1 MRCPN
6 CQHPNDAS
14 ARYCANCG
22 AELAR
27 SDVSVGQSMQNGKY
41 RVVRRLG
48 KGGMG
53 AIYLA
58 QNTRAF
64 DRLCVIKQLIAYYQ
78 PGEERQAEARF
89 ETEARTLAALK
100 HPGIPDMYGYFRE
113 AGRNYIVMEYI
124 EGQNLE
130 QMLDDH
136 GADVGLDS
144 EQAARYGVEVC
155 RVLEYLAGVKPEPVV
170 HCDIKPANIIVDRN
184 GGQAILVDFG
194 TARGRYAH
202 LKEAPDGK
210 RPSVYGTVG
219 YAAPELFRGEAVP
232 RSDVFS
238 LAATLYHL
246 LTHDDPQEHP
256 FKWPRMDRLS
266 PEWQRLL
273 RACLATEPEKRP
285 DPSEM
290 RRRMEAQRAQQSG
303 GVQPLRFPDGDM
315 ATTLTGMLD
324 LSFRHWEY
332 ARELLYD
339 GSLDHWLRHALHD
352 PVAAN
357 RVREAT
363 QDHPDQPDA
372 GLDALLRGLNPRL
385 PRPTLVVSDES
396 VSLPADGSEG
406 RIRLTNEGP
415 GGAGVSVR
423 ATEPWLTIEPAQIG
437 LAPGQSREVTVRLAA
452 NAPKGASARGSIRIA
467 SSAGQKLDVAVRS
480 GRQRNRPTQT
490 AQPTQPKKQPA
501 QSKQTRASS
510 QSGTRTRPRLTWL
523 WVLLVVITAG
533 VGGYLLL
540 SRIGGSGVSDSSFER
555 GLEALDIG
563 DWERAARL
571 LNDVDPGNDAQ
582 VWRLGET
589 LDGQVLA
596 IDSGKLLM
604 GSESSLAAD
613 QKPAH
618 SVEIG
623 LLLVDR
629 FEVTQLQ
636 YQRFVD
642 TTGHAP
648 PAGWSGGDYA
658 PGEALL
664 PVSGV
669 SWSDAQ
675 AYAQWTNKRLP
686 TEAEWEWVARGQEG
700 RLYPWGNQ
708 ESSERANT
716 RESGSGHA
724 ASVGSY
730 PGDVTPDGVFDLGGN
745 VREWTTDRYGPY
757 RDPHAPPANG
767 DEMVVRGGSFESYQD
782 TALARSR
789 VAADEQL
796 ADLGFRC
803 VR

>member
-1 MRCPN
+1 LRCPN

-27 SDVSVGQSMQNGKY
+27 ADVSVGQTMQNGQY

-113 AGRNYIVMEYI
+113 GGRNYIVMEYI

-130 QMLDDH
+130 QMLDDKS
-136 GADVGLDS
+136 ADSGLDS

-184 GGQAILVDFG
+184 SGQAILVDFG

-202 LKEAPDGK
+202 LKTAPDGK

-219 YAAPELFRGEAVP
+219 YAAPELFRGEAVT

-266 PEWQRLL
+266 TERQRLL
-273 RACLATEPEKRP
+273 RACLATDPDKRP
-285 DPSEM
+285 EPSEM
-290 RRRMEAQRAQQSG
+290 RRRIEAQRAQQSG
-303 GVQPLRFPDGDM
+303 GIQPLRFPDGDM

-324 LSFRHWEY
+324 LSFRHWDY

-357 RVREAT
+357 RVREAI

-385 PRPTLVVSDES
+385 PRPKLVVSEES
-396 VSLPADGSEG
+396 VSLPADGSEQ

-415 GGAGVSVR
+415 GGAGVSLR
-423 ATEPWLTIEPAQIG
+423 PTESWLTIEPAQIG

-452 NAPKGASARGSIRIA
+452 HAPNGAAAQGSIRIA
-467 SSAGQKLDVAVRS
+467 SSGGQRLEVAVRG
-480 GRQRNRPTQT
+480 GRQRKRPAQPSQPRK
-490 AQPTQPKKQPA
+490 QPTQSQQPI
-501 QSKQTRASS
+501 ASS
-510 QSGTRTRPRLTWL
+510 ASQARTRPRLTWL
-523 WVLLVVITAG
+523 WILLVVAAAG
-533 VGGYLLL
+533 LGGYWLL
-540 SRIGGSGVSDSSFER
+540 SGVGGSGVSDAAFER
-555 GLEALDIG
+555 GLEALEVG

-571 LNDVDPGNDAQ
+571 MNDVDPANDAQ
-582 VWRLGET
+582 VWRLGEA
-589 LDGQVLA
+589 LDEQVLA
-596 IDSGKLLM
+596 IDAGTLLM

-618 SVEIG
+618 TVEVA

-629 FEVTQLQ
+629 FEVTQVQ

-642 TTGHAP
+642 TTGHRAP
-648 PAGWSGGDYA
+648 TGWTGGHYA
-658 PGEALL
+658 PGKALR
-664 PVSGV
+664 PISGV
-669 SWSDAQ
+669 SWSDAR
-675 AYAQWTNKRLP
+675 AYAQWAGKRLP
-686 TEAEWEWVARGQEG
+686 TEAEWEWIARGSEG
-700 RLYPWGNQ
+700 RLYPWGDQ

-716 RESGSGHA
+716 RESGLGET

-730 PGDVTPDGVFDLGGN
+730 PGDITPDGVLDLGGN
-745 VREWTTDRYGPY
+745 VREWTADRYGPY
-757 RDPHAPPANG
+757 RDPHAPPSSGSDMA
-767 DEMVVRGGSFESYQD
+767 VRGGSFESYQD

-789 VAADEQL
+789 VAAEELL
-796 ADLGFRC
+796 ADLGLRC